1 MLPSLLS
8 SYAAHPFGSVVLR
21 RARVR
26 VLSPHY
32 TTRTLEETFLYDTYG
47 RFNQAAEVLPL
58 LRLPLP
64 VVGGATSGVCGVL
77 GGLGCQHRLDAA
89 GLVRAAKVRRSKTE
103 KETEKKSVRVCGLNT
118 TGKKCTSTLPSSL
131 HVLTYSYSLS
141 FSISFSLFSTSFAP
155 SFSRALAPSCPC
167 NHPSHDPRRY
177 V

>member
-1 MLPSLLS
+1 MGGVGGREGAGGGASDGVGGGGERGSDNNGGGGGDSWMLPSLLS

-89 GLVRAAKVRRSKTE
+89 GLVRAAKVRRRETEIETE
-103 KETEKKSVRVCGLNT
+103 KERVCVCVVGIQRERSVRV
-118 TGKKCTSTLPSSL
+118 
-131 HVLTYSYSLS
+131 LS
-141 FSISFSLFSTSFAP
+141 HLLFIT
-155 SFSRALAPSCPC
+155 
-167 NHPSHDPRRY
+167 
-177 V
+177 